1 MWKNHLFKHMGI
13 AWKTFGK
20 KITHPHFQIEKEDGI
35 GFKVPN
41 VYAT

>member
-1 MWKNHLFKHMGI
+1 MGI
-13 AWKTFGK
+13 AWKKFGK
-20 KITHPHFQIEKEDGI
+20 KITHPHFQIEKEYGI